1 MGPLL
6 QDPEGVR
13 PQQVV
18 QAEVRLLQRLRQ
30 QSSEL
35 GAQRMARVNEGRR
48 REGRSG
54 EQHGV
59 RVQGLG
65 LCWVV
70 GVLVSKHV
78 CSAAAFLSRAMAC

>member
-1 MGPLL
+1 MHP
-6 QDPEGVR
+6 GVP

-35 GAQRMARVNEGRR
+35 GAQRMARVNGVRR

-54 EQHGV
+54 EQH
-59 RVQGLG
+59 
-65 LCWVV
+65 VV
-70 GVLVSKHV
+70 KV
-78 CSAAAFLSRAMAC
+78 